1 MISIVLC
8 QYCDWKF
15 VGDLDNSDLIE
26 LKNDTMSSKKYRCK
40 KCGRAV
46 TPRPAKDPQ
55 QEVDRKIEE
64 EKINQEKQNWI
75 QENIDFRSK
84 FLEETS
90 E

>member
-8 QYCDWKF
+8 QYCGWKF
-15 VGDLDNSDLIE
+15 VGDVENSGLVE
-26 LKNDTMSSKKYRCK
+26 LKNDTMSSKKYRCQG
-40 KCGRAV
+40 CGRGV
-46 TPRPAKDPQ
+46 VSRFAKDPQ

-64 EKINQEKQNWI
+64 EKMNQEKQNWI

-84 FLEETS
+84 FLEEAS